1 MPLFRSLVLAI
12 ARHPTVERL
21 ARETPFLV
29 PLVTRFVAGE
39 TMQEALAVARALA
52 DRGFTTTL
60 DLLGEDVRTP
70 TEAAA
75 ATEAYAELLQAIARC
90 GIDATISVKPTHL
103 GLRLDPELARLNLE
117 RLARLAQRLGGRVEV
132 DMEDSSTTRK
142 TIELFDRLHCTYGDH
157 LQLALQSYL
166 YRTEQDIE
174 RAVERGWRIRL
185 VKGAYAEPPTVAYP
199 SKAAVDAAY
208 RRHMEALLEYGR
220 FVAIA
225 THDDAIIRVARG
237 FARRIGVGPEKYEF
251 QMLYGVRRDLQD
263 ALRRAGEP
271 VRIYVPFGRHWYP
284 YFTRR
289 LAERPA
295 NLLFLLRQLLP
306 RG

>member
-12 ARHPTVERL
+12 ARQPAVERFV
-21 ARETPFLV
+21 RESPFV
-29 PLVTRFVAGE
+29 MPLVTRFVAGE
-39 TMQEALAVARALA
+39 TMEEALAVAGALA
-52 DRGFTTTL
+52 DRGLATTL
-60 DLLGEDVRTP
+60 DLLGEDVHAP

-75 ATEAYAELLQAIARC
+75 ATEAYAELLQAIERS
-90 GIDATISVKPTHL
+90 GLDATISVKPTHL
-103 GLRLDPELARLNLE
+103 GLRLDPDLARLNLE
-117 RLARLAQRLGGRVEV
+117 RLARLAQRLGRRVEV
-132 DMEDSSTTRK
+132 DMEDASTTRK
-142 TIELFDRLHCTYGDH
+142 TIELFDCLHRSYGDH

-166 YRTEQDIE
+166 YRTEHDIE
-174 RAVERGWRIRL
+174 RAIERGWRVRL

-199 SKAAVDAAY
+199 SKAAIDAAY
-208 RRHMEALLEYGR
+208 RRHLELLLEYGR

-225 THDDAIIRVARG
+225 THDEAIIRVARG

-271 VRIYVPFGRHWYP
+271 VRVYVPFGRHWYP